1 MWPKV
6 MLWRDGHREIEE
18 ADKEDTINAAEV
30 DVVEED
36 REVGMV
42 AEVAN
47 GIVQLAMGQLL
58 VASMCRILQETSLR
72 WNGIALVRLEEHS

>member
-6 MLWRDGHREIEE
+6 MLWKDVQEEIEE
-18 ADKEDTINAAEV
+18 ADKEDTINTAEV

-36 REVGMV
+36 REVGIV

-58 VASMCRILQETSLR
+58 VASMCRILRGTSLM
-72 WNGIALVRLEEHS
+72 WNGIALVRLEEHL